1 MPKKARDVIA
11 GLTQKGFQAKEN
23 DHTFLH
29 LFVDGRKTAVY
40 TKVSH
45 GEKEIG
51 DKLLGLMARQIR
63 LSRREFLDLIE
74 CPLSHDAYIV
84 LLRNKGVVS

>member
-11 GLTQKGFQAKEN
+11 ALTQKGFQAKEN

-29 LFVDGRKTAVY
+29 LFIDGRKTAVY

-51 DKLLGLMARQIR
+51 DRLLGLMARQIR

-74 CPLSHDAYIV
+74 CPLSQDAYIV

>member
-1 MPKKARDVIA
+1 MPKKAREVIA
-11 GLTQKGFQAKEN
+11 GLTRKGFQASEN

-29 LFVDGRKTAVY
+29 LFVDGRKTIVY

-51 DKLLGLMARQIR
+51 DKLLGLMARQLR
-63 LSRREFLDLIE
+63 LSKREFLDLVE
-74 CPLSHDAYIV
+74 CPLSEDAYIL
-84 LLRNKGVVS
+84 LLRAKGVVS